1 MKRVYVHD
9 IAAIALLIA
18 AANLAAA
25 QTPLPGG
32 SQSMT
37 SAFKRSVDM
46 KMAGIKRGSL
56 ENFEK

>member
-1 MKRVYVHD
+1 MSIMKRVDVHD

-37 SAFKRSVDM
+37 IAFGGHEDGRNK
-46 KMAGIKRGSL
+46 KGSL
-56 ENFEK
+56 EKFAM